1 MPVSAAWL
9 LAEIQS
15 DILVSLT
22 SGDTTESGDTT
33 TFTVAAKTPPT
44 APVTISLSSDNP
56 IEGSV
61 AVNVI
66 LPAGS
71 TVPQVVTVTG
81 EDDDEDDGDVLYLI
95 VTGQASSAD
104 KAYDGVDPGDVQ
116 VLNLNDEK
124 ELIFASGFES

>member
-1 MPVSAAWL
+1 VAWL

-15 DILVSLT
+15 DFVVSLIC
-22 SGDTTESGDTT
+22 GDTTESGDTT

-44 APVTISLSSDNP
+44 APLTISLSSGNP

-61 AVNVI
+61 AASVI

-71 TVPQVVTVTG
+71 TLPQLVTVTG
-81 EDDDEDDGDVLYLI
+81 EDDDEPDGDVLYLI
-95 VTGQASSAD
+95 ITGTASSAD
-104 KAYDGVDPGDVQ
+104 KAYHGVDPGDVQ
-116 VLNLNDEK
+116 VINLDDEK